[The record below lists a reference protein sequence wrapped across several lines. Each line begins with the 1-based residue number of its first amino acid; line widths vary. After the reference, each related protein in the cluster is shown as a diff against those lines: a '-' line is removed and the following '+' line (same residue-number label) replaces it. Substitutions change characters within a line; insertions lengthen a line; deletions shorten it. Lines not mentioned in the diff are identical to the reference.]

1 MPTVLFSVTIVL
13 RVAVFTISA
22 VTVLLGGMGLMMRVP
37 ARYKGGSMAFIFM
50 LFAVTM
56 GFIVMVLL
64 PMRLYIIMFIVGVP
78 ISLSSVCQRRCADN
92 HQGATNNTNGG
103 A

>member
-1 MPTVLFSVTIVL
+1 MPAGLLIVTIVL
-13 RVAVFTISA
+13 RVVVLTISTI
-22 VTVLLGGMGLMMRVP
+22 TVLLGGVGLMMRVP
-37 ARYKGGSMAFIFM
+37 ARYKGGFMAFIFM

-56 GFIVMVLL
+56 GSIVMVLL

-92 HQGATNNTNGG
+92 HQGATNNTSGG